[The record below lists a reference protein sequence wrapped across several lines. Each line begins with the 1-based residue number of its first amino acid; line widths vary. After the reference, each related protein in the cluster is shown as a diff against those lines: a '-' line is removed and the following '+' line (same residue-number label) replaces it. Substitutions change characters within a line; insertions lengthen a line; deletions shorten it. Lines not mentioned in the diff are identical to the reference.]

1 MAGGGFANGG
11 KAVMSSNVGAV
22 AERKSVVVGGK
33 GEWQPLVWSSFDVGR
48 LGPCVLLQYTVFTF
62 LSIVQCSILVLLVSS
77 ASI

>member
-1 MAGGGFANGG
+1 
-11 KAVMSSNVGAV
+11 
-22 AERKSVVVGGK
+22 
-33 GEWQPLVWSSFDVGR
+33 LVWSSFDVGR